1 MHSRLLSQLL
11 QWQQQAA
18 RLQIRL
24 PVVWQGERDDLL
36 AQCRL
41 LLQQHQA
48 TTLYWLGD
56 NAPQHAIQLS
66 HRQNYQLLG
75 SECDMLVINAFSGF
89 NADLV
94 AASAGCVKAG
104 GIWLLLCPPFAQWRQ
119 QPNTA
124 HKNLLPYPLD
134 ANTHQGHF
142 IPFWLNQLQQQNVLL
157 LENQTLITPLNWPA
171 APEPFTATAP
181 CVTADQTQAVQAI
194 LHVVSGHRRRPLV
207 LTADR
212 GRGKSAALGIAAAQL
227 INTATAAKQ
236 VVITAPSPQA
246 AQTTLK
252 HFQQLTDLSQH
263 GQLQFIPFDQLL
275 RDKPKADLLLVDE
288 AAAIPTPVLQQLLAQ
303 FSRIIFATTEH
314 GYEGTGRGFQ
324 LRFMQH
330 LSEQCP
336 KWHKLQL
343 QQPIRYQQQDP
354 LEQLIFSGFLL
365 RQSLATPEQVDVAT
379 LQYCQYQASGWLDQ
393 PDKLQQVFSL
403 LSLAHYQ
410 TQVKDLAALLDNSQ
424 LRVFT
429 LEQQGQVLACALISI
444 EGSISTSLTNAIYQ
458 GERRLQGHLLAQS
471 LAFHL
476 ARPELA
482 QLPLWR
488 VMRIAVQPA
497 LQRQQLGSNLLQYI
511 ADAAKQQQLAYLG
524 TSFAASPELI
534 HFWQQAGYQPVRLG
548 HSSDNASAEYS
559 VLMLRAI
566 NGDADVVYA
575 MQHDFSQQLYWRLA
589 HYPRLN
595 TRLLLQLIAPPPQ
608 APLTAGELTQLAL
621 FFQGKRPYELVSHL
635 LLSWFNLHYKTL
647 EITLQLELA
656 ALFWQQRSWVEL
668 QQQFGY
674 NSMKAMLTEIGKR
687 LHNGDYL
694 SCSTTG

>member
-1 MHSRLLSQLL
+1 MRSSLLSQLL
-11 QWQQQAA
+11 HWQQQAA
-18 RLQIRL
+18 SLQIRL
-24 PVVWQGERDDLL
+24 PVVWQGERDALL

-48 TTLYWLGD
+48 PTLYWLGD
-56 NAPQHAIQLS
+56 NAPEHAVQLS
-66 HRQNYQLLG
+66 NRQNYQLLG

-119 QPNTA
+119 QANIA

-134 ANTHQGHF
+134 ANSHQGHF
-142 IPFWLNQLQQQNVLL
+142 IPFWLSQLQQQNVLL
-157 LENQTLITPLNWPA
+157 LENQTLVKPLNWPA
-171 APEPFTATAP
+171 APATLTASAP
-181 CVTADQTQAVQAI
+181 CATPDQHQAVEAI

-236 VVITAPSPQA
+236 LIITAPSPQA
-246 AQTTLK
+246 AQTALK
-252 HFQQLTDLSQH
+252 HFQQLTDPTQH
-263 GQLQFIPFDQLL
+263 QQLQFVPFDQLL
-275 RDKPKADLLLVDE
+275 GDKPKADLLLVDE
-288 AAAIPTPVLQQLLAQ
+288 AAAIPTPVLQQLLKQ
-303 FSRIIFATTEH
+303 FSRIVFATTEH

-324 LRFMQH
+324 LRFMH
-330 LSEQCP
+330 YLSEQCP
-336 KWHKLQL
+336 KWHKLEL

-365 RQSLATPEQVDVAT
+365 TQNLTVPEQLNTAAR
-379 LQYCQYQASGWLDQ
+379 QYCQYQASDWLNR

-429 LEQQGQVLACALISI
+429 LEQQGQVLACALVSI
-444 EGSISTSLTNAIYQ
+444 EGSISASLTNAIYQ
-458 GERRLQGHLLAQS
+458 GERRVQGHLLAQS

-488 VMRIAVQPA
+488 IMRIAVQPA
-497 LQRQQLGSNLLQYI
+497 LQRQQLGSSLLQHI
-511 ADAAKQQQLAYLG
+511 AGAAKQQQLAYLG
-524 TSFAASPELI
+524 TSFAASTDLI
-534 HFWQQAGYQPVRLG
+534 HFWQQAGYGPVRLG

-559 VLMLRAI
+559 ILMLRPV
-566 NGDADVVYA
+566 NGDADTVRT

-595 TRLLLQLIAPPPQ
+595 TGLLLQLIEPPPPV
-608 APLTAGELTQLAL
+608 PLTQAELAQLAL
-621 FFQGKRPYELVSHL
+621 FCRGKRPYELVSHL

-647 EITLQLELA
+647 EIALQQELA
-656 ALFWQQRSWVEL
+656 ALLWQQRCWAVL

-674 NSMKAMLTEIGKR
+674 NSMKAMLTKIGQR
-687 LHNGDYL
+687 LHNGGYL
-694 SCSTTG
+694 SCCTTG

>member
-18 RLQIRL
+18 RLHIRL
-24 PVVWQGERDDLL
+24 PAVWQGERDELL

-41 LLQQHQA
+41 LLQQYIA
-48 TTLYWLGD
+48 PSLYWLGD
-56 NAPQHAIQLS
+56 NAPEHAMKLS
-66 HRQNYQLLG
+66 NRQNYQLLG

-104 GIWLLLCPPFAQWRQ
+104 GIWLLLCPPFADWQQ

-134 ANTHQGHF
+134 ADSHQGHF

-157 LENQTLITPLNWPA
+157 LENQTLITPLSWPA
-171 APEPFTATAP
+171 APEPFSATAP
-181 CVTADQTQAVQAI
+181 CVTADQAQAVQAI

-227 INTATAAKQ
+227 INTATVAKQ

-246 AQTTLK
+246 AQTALQ
-252 HFQQLTDLSQH
+252 HFQQLTNPTQH
-263 GQLQFIPFDQLL
+263 SQLQFIAFDQLL

-303 FSRIIFATTEH
+303 FSRIVFATTEH

-336 KWHKLQL
+336 KWHKLEL

-365 RQSLATPEQVDVAT
+365 RQNLSQPEQLNAAAQ
-379 LQYCQYQASGWLDQ
+379 QYCQYQSSDWLSQSG
-393 PDKLQQVFSL
+393 KLQQVFSL

-429 LEQQGQVLACALISI
+429 LEQHGQILACALVSI
-444 EGSISTSLTNAIYQ
+444 EGGINTTLTEAIYH

-476 ARPELA
+476 GRPELA
-482 QLPLWR
+482 HLPLWR

-497 LQRQQLGSNLLQYI
+497 LQRQQLGSKLLQYI
-511 ADAAKQQQLAYLG
+511 AGAAKQQQLAYLG
-524 TSFAASPELI
+524 TSFAASTELI
-534 HFWQQAGYQPVRLG
+534 QFWQQAGYQPVRLG

-559 VLMLRAI
+559 VLMLCAI
-566 NGDADVVYA
+566 NGDAAVVQA
-575 MQHDFSQQLYWRLA
+575 MQHDFSRQLYWRLA
-589 HYPRLN
+589 HYPKLD
-595 TRLLLQLIAPPPQ
+595 TKLLLKLIEPPQ
-608 APLTAGELTQLAL
+608 SAPLTAAERAQLML
-621 FFQGKRPYELVSHL
+621 FCQGKRPYELISHL
-635 LLSWFNLHYKTL
+635 LLSWFNLHYKRL
-647 EITLQLELA
+647 EPALQLQLA
-656 ALFWQQRSWVEL
+656 ALLWQQHCWAEL
-668 QQQFGY
+668 QRQFGY
-674 NSMKAMLTEIGKR
+674 NSMRAMLTEIGKA
-687 LHNGDYL
+687 LLKGGYL
-694 SCSTTG
+694 SCSTTD